1 MKMVRL
7 AEPETFDVPL
17 AAPRSHCETRLTR
30 SKFGNCMKQILV
42 FLLSYIGLITSVIA
56 YAILGGVIFMALEG
70 PNEEL
75 VKTKATTVRLKY
87 IQDMYDA
94 FDKMNVFHK
103 ENWTIR
109 ADKVLRR
116 FQKEM
121 YDLMTKEG
129 LDGGELKETN
139 PKWTFASSLLFAV
152 TVITTIGNILGLFM
166 YLFFLYVYFYLSQVC
181 YFLLLLARKRSGDM
195 VNLLLLL
202 LLFYFYYY

>member
-1 MKMVRL
+1 
-7 AEPETFDVPL
+7 
-17 AAPRSHCETRLTR
+17 
-30 SKFGNCMKQILV
+30 MKQILV
-42 FLLSYIGLITSVIA
+42 FLLSYIGLITSVVA

-152 TVITTIGNILGLFM
+152 TVITTIGNILGLFV

-181 YFLLLLARKRSGDM
+181 HFLLLLALKRSGDM